1 MNERIP
7 QRSSPLE
14 SQIVEILIER
24 IRNGEYPL
32 ESRLP
37 SESEFAAEF
46 GVSRTTVRSAL
57 ASLAANGLVKR
68 IHGVGTF
75 ISHANRIANPL
86 NEVINFSDLIT
97 GQGFAFGFRHIG
109 ARYRPADT
117 SLTEALHIQPG
128 SSVLEVFKCFTA
140 DNEPVIYTTNLIP
153 SRVFENCISPESM
166 LLPGATE
173 PLYEFLEATCGQRIE
188 SYLASVRPAIAKN
201 IMINDQPPEVD
212 PLTPVLVIEEV
223 GFSSTGSPVLYE
235 IEYLL
240 GDRMKFDL
248 VRQRRI
254 AAR

>member
-24 IRNGEYPL
+24 IRSGEYPL

-57 ASLAANGLVKR
+57 ASLAANGMVKR

-75 ISHANRIANPL
+75 ISHAIRIANSL

-97 GQGFAFGFRHIG
+97 SQGFTFGYRHIG
-109 ARYRPADT
+109 ARYRPADPALAE
-117 SLTEALHIQPG
+117 SLRIPNASPI
-128 SSVLEVFKCFTA
+128 LEVFKCFTA
-140 DNEPVIYTTNLIP
+140 DDEPVIYTTNMIP
-153 SRVFENCISPESM
+153 YRVFENCYTRDEM
-166 LLPGATE
+166 LQPGATE
-173 PLYEFLEATCGQRIE
+173 PLYEFLESTCGQRIE
-188 SYLASVRPAIAKN
+188 TYLASVRPAIAKN
-201 IMINDQPPEVD
+201 ILINDRPPEVD
-212 PLTPVLVIEEV
+212 PITPVLVIEEV
-223 GFSSTGSPVLYE
+223 GFSSSGSPVLYE

-248 VRQRRI
+248 VRQRRLGP
-254 AAR
+254 R